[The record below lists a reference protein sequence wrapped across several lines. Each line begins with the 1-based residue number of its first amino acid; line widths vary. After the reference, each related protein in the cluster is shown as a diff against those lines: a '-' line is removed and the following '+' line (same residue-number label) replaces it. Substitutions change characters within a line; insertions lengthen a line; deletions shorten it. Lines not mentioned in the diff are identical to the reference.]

1 VILGGLLRG
10 EIRSLNKNS
19 LPIRVFLIGSILLQA
34 IFCGIRWVALL
45 KDPGLNG
52 IDFISFYTAGRIA
65 RSGDYAHLYDLQR
78 QNEIQHKLIPADT
91 FAGGVNLSQHP
102 PYLAPLL
109 SIIAGDDYVKA
120 YMIWSAILAGVLVIC
135 FLVIGK
141 YLLWEGW
148 DRSSAVLCAANCAFF
163 YPVLLSLL
171 KGQDTAFILIGLL
184 FWMIGIFQ
192 RKEMRSGFGLAL
204 STLSPPIAGALS
216 LPLIASR
223 RKAAGWF
230 CLAFSILAVISLALV
245 GLKGARDYLQLLL
258 ISSQGQGYALN
269 PSKMFNF
276 LGWML
281 RSFPTLSLSLVHGLT
296 WSAVIASLIASIWL
310 WWGKRNRIRA
320 EHIGLVVVLATFTS
334 PHLHLHS
341 VSFLLLPLLVVST
354 NLWKQNSRLGQLTAL
369 LLVPFCSLFM
379 EASNLA
385 GEQGLYTLTYLLM
398 AALAGWFIYLM
409 IQYKPEIDSL
419 KGI

>member
-1 VILGGLLRG
+1 
-10 EIRSLNKNS
+10 
-19 LPIRVFLIGSILLQA
+19 
-34 IFCGIRWVALL
+34 
-45 KDPGLNG
+45 
-52 IDFISFYTAGRIA
+52 
-65 RSGDYAHLYDLQR
+65 
-78 QNEIQHKLIPADT
+78 
-91 FAGGVNLSQHP
+91 
-102 PYLAPLL
+102 
-109 SIIAGDDYVKA
+109 
-120 YMIWSAILAGVLVIC
+120 
-135 FLVIGK
+135 
-141 YLLWEGW
+141 
-148 DRSSAVLCAANCAFF
+148 
-163 YPVLLSLL
+163 
-171 KGQDTAFILIGLL
+171 
-184 FWMIGIFQ
+184 
-192 RKEMRSGFGLAL
+192 
-204 STLSPPIAGALS
+204 
-216 LPLIASR
+216 
-223 RKAAGWF
+223 
-230 CLAFSILAVISLALV
+230 LAVISLALV